1 MGQEGVDREDLGEV
15 EPEYAFLKEFRWY
28 IASHICDY
36 VLDLD
41 KEEAQAMK
49 KLSELLRGLK
59 VGKEL
64 DKGAIKKLLWKLQQ
78 LQA

>member
-1 MGQEGVDREDLGEV
+1 MDMLGKLRERKVEMGQEGVDREDLGEV

-41 KEEAQAMK
+41 KEEP
-49 KLSELLRGLK
+49 
-59 VGKEL
+59 
-64 DKGAIKKLLWKLQQ
+64 
-78 LQA
+78 